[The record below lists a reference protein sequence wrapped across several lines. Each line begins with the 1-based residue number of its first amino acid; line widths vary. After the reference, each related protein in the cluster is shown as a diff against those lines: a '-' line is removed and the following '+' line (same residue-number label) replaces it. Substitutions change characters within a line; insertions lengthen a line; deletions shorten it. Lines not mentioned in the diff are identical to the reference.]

1 MINCR
6 YEAQISSWMVKIGAF
21 NHTAPTFHNIPHQ
34 QLQEFRRYMISPKK
48 VVMEFACSPDALVP
62 SGTELTASHFM
73 PGQYVDVQGVTKG
86 KGFQG
91 VMKRHGYAGQGASH
105 GVSLAH
111 RSMGSTGMSTV
122 CTLGLINRH
131 PVVFSKERK
140 CLGEWED
147 LKSHRNR

>member
-1 MINCR
+1 MDNQVINCR

-34 QLQEFRRYMISPKK
+34 QLQEFRRFMIAPKR

-62 SGTELTASHFM
+62 SGTNLNATHFM
-73 PGQYVDVQGVTKG
+73 PGQYVDVQGITKG

-105 GVSLAH
+105 GVSLTH
-111 RSMGSTGMSTV
+111 RSGGSTGQSQV
-122 CTLGLINRH
+122 IFLYKIN
-131 PVVFSKERK
+131 E
-140 CLGEWED
+140 
-147 LKSHRNR
+147 